1 MPTGDALVDPRMRAD
16 RLGPTMGSSEPQLEE
31 VEAMG
36 PAMHGAGEVL
46 NDWLRM
52 GIAGG
57 VGVLVATIAL
67 ALGVDAL
74 LRSARRLRDRRS
86 SDRFC
91 RRFAEAAA
99 RGDLQAAEDMGTL
112 ALARNDRGGRDE
124 WSASCDMTPTRAPR

>member
-1 MPTGDALVDPRMRAD
+1 MPTGDAWSIH
-16 RLGPTMGSSEPQLEE
+16 GCSGSAGSDDGFVEPELE

-36 PAMHGAGEVL
+36 PAMHGAAEAL
-46 NDWLRM
+46 DDWLRM

-57 VGVLVATIAL
+57 VGVLLVTIAL

-74 LRSARRLRDRRS
+74 LRSARRLRDGRS

-91 RRFAEAAA
+91 RAFAEAVA
-99 RGDLQAAEDMGTL
+99 RGDLEAAEDMATR

-124 WSASCDMTPTRAPR
+124 WSASCDMTPTRTPR